1 MSEQLEKPAR
11 YSQTVVT
18 APPGERVCLA
28 LPDGGIPIHPLI
40 QQMTYGDQRIYA
52 QAYVHAWKEALQ
64 RPGQRAFDYS
74 KESAAVHEAGHLVI
88 GALDGF
94 SFAWSK
100 IWCEDNIWLGF
111 TASNDDDMQVGTV
124 KPGRLA
130 TVESNLMAARYVMAG
145 YMAERVFEGAEARE
159 GSSLGERVTA
169 MWLVAFAAIGAKR
182 DTANLLH
189 ETEQS
194 VAENLIKH
202 DKEAKD
208 LAHRSHE
215 RISIEARRREA
226 GRAACFPQPAAVKK
240 QEEMR
245 IKCAL
250 QWLLELC

>member
-1 MSEQLEKPAR
+1 LKALSARKRQACGQEEVSERLEKTAR

-18 APPGERVCLA
+18 APDGERVCFA
-28 LPDGGIPIHPLI
+28 LPNGGAIPIHPLI
-40 QQMTYGDQRIYA
+40 QQMTYEDQRIYA

-64 RPGQRAFDYS
+64 RQGQRAFDYS
-74 KESAAVHEAGHLVI
+74 KESAAIHEAGHLVI

-94 SFAWSK
+94 SFAWSR

-111 TASNDDDMQVGTV
+111 TASNDEDVRAGTV
-124 KPGRLA
+124 KPGGLA

-159 GSSLGERVTA
+159 GSSLDERVTA

-189 ETEQS
+189 ETEQL

-202 DKEAKD
+202 EREAKD
-208 LAHRSHE
+208 LAH
-215 RISIEARRREA
+215 
-226 GRAACFPQPAAVKK
+226 
-240 QEEMR
+240 
-245 IKCAL
+245 AL
-250 QWLLELC
+250 MSAYPLKLEGEKLEGLLASLNQQQ